1 MACMIMT
8 RAAPGPGDRRMVH
21 MTVLTFWRRG
31 RVVTP
36 VAAAG
41 PRPREAVVLS
51 GGGSLGAA
59 QVGALQALLEAGIV
73 PDVIVGCSVGAL
85 NAAFVAVDPTP
96 DRLTE
101 LEQIWRGMSRR
112 SVFPNGRFA
121 VATRLA
127 GRRDHLYTPDGL
139 RSLIRACVPLR
150 DLADTAIPVHV
161 VTTDLRAGSPV
172 WWTSGDPVEVLAASA
187 CLPGLFPPVSL
198 DGSLHVDGGVTCPV
212 PTQRALDLGASRV
225 WVLDVAREYH
235 GWTDERMTAMDVL
248 LESFA
253 IARSHLG
260 RREPVTGAGQRVVSL
275 PPLRIGRH
283 DLADF
288 SKTSALLS
296 AGREAGRAMIAAER
310 SAATTLRPAVSA
322 AG

>member
-1 MACMIMT
+1 
-8 RAAPGPGDRRMVH
+8 

-31 RVVTP
+31 R
-36 VAAAG
+36 AG
-41 PRPREAVVLS
+41 GRRPRDPDVRPREAVVLS

-73 PDVIVGCSVGAL
+73 PDAVIGCSVGAL
-85 NAAFVAVDPTP
+85 NGAFVAVEPTLE
-96 DRLTE
+96 RLGE

-112 SVFPNGRFA
+112 TVFPNGRFG

-139 RSLIRACVPLR
+139 RSVIEACVPVR
-150 DLADTAIPVHV
+150 DLADTAIPIHV
-161 VTTDLRAGSPV
+161 VTTDLRAGEPV
-172 WWTSGDPVEVLAASA
+172 WWTSGDPVKVLAASA
-187 CLPGLFPPVSL
+187 CLPGLFPPVPL
-198 DGSLHVDGGVTCPV
+198 AGSLHVDGGVTCPV
-212 PTQRALDLGASRV
+212 PAQYALDLGATRV

-235 GWTDERMTAMDVL
+235 GWTDARMTAMDVL

-253 IARSHLG
+253 ISRSHLG
-260 RREPVTGAGQRVVSL
+260 RREPVAEPGQRVVSL

-288 SKTSALLS
+288 TKTAALLS
-296 AGREAGRAMIAAER
+296 AGREAARAMIAAER
-310 SAATTLRPAVSA
+310 NAVTTLRPAASA

>member
-1 MACMIMT
+1 
-8 RAAPGPGDRRMVH
+8 

-31 RVVTP
+31 RTEAP
-36 VAAAG
+36 ARAAG
-41 PRPREAVVLS
+41 VRPREAVVLS

-59 QVGALQALLEAGIV
+59 QVGALQALLEAGVV
-73 PDVIVGCSVGAL
+73 PDVVVGCSVGAL
-85 NAAFVAVDPTP
+85 NGAFVAVNPTL
-96 DRLTE
+96 DRLGE

-112 SVFPNGRFA
+112 TVFPNGRMR
-121 VATRLA
+121 VAARLA

-139 RSLIRACVPLR
+139 RSIIQTCVPVR

-161 VTTDLRAGSPV
+161 VTTDLRVGEPV
-172 WWTSGDPVEVLAASA
+172 WWTEGDPVEVLAASA
-187 CLPGLFPPVSL
+187 ALPGLFPPVPL
-198 DGSLHVDGGVTCPV
+198 GDSLHVDGGVTCPV
-212 PTQRALDLGASRV
+212 PAQRALDLGADRV

-235 GWTDERMTAMDVL
+235 GWTDETMTAVDVL
-248 LESFA
+248 VESFA

-260 RREPVTGAGQRVVSL
+260 RREPVVGTGQRIVTL
-275 PPLRIGRH
+275 PALRTGRH

-288 SKTSALLS
+288 SRTSALLT

-310 SAATTLRPAVSA
+310 SAVTTLRPAASA